1 LAREG
6 FGAAD
11 LFAERA
17 GLLPLLAAGAR
28 WASHGSGDAIVAARD
43 PDGNNVD
50 GDRPTASIPGLRYDS
65 DMGTSAAAQ
74 DPLLEALI
82 RDVDM
87 SLIRRNLQLTPQ
99 QRIDQLVEMQ
109 RFAAELAK
117 AGRKARESK

>member
-1 LAREG
+1 MATVSMATGRL
-6 FGAAD
+6 
-11 LFAERA
+11 RA
-17 GLLPLLAAGAR
+17 
-28 WASHGSGDAIVAARD
+28 S
-43 PDGNNVD
+43 
-50 GDRPTASIPGLRYDS
+50 PGLRYDS
-65 DMGTSAAAQ
+65 GMGNSAAVQ